1 MLPFHSGRSRHRGA
15 SVLFFVSGMVALALF
30 PAEAQQKPKK
40 DSKAKTAAQGAAALG
55 SNIPLPIGHEIK
67 GLVLPDIDLA
77 GHLRTRF
84 EAGTAKRIDADRLEF
99 TGLKVTSFTPENT
112 IDLQL
117 DLPVSTFDL
126 NTRVLRSQQRTKIAR
141 ADFTIEGDALEFNTV
156 DRKGTLTGNV
166 KMIIKDHSA
175 LEGAKHT
182 P

>member
-1 MLPFHSGRSRHRGA
+1 MLPFRSGRSRNRGA
-15 SVLFFVSGMVALALF
+15 SALFFVSGMVALALF

-40 DSKAKTAAQGAAALG
+40 DPKPKTAAQGASALG
-55 SNIPLPIGHEIK
+55 GNIPLPIGHEIK
-67 GLVLPDIDLA
+67 GLVLPDIDIE

-84 EAGTAKRIDADRLEF
+84 EAATAKRIDADQIAF
-99 TGLKVTSFTPENT
+99 TGLKVTSFTPQDT

-117 DLPVSTFDL
+117 DLPVSTFDM
-126 NTRVLRSQQRTKIAR
+126 NTRVLRSQQRTNIAR

-166 KMIIKDHSA
+166 KMIIKDHSELA
-175 LEGAKHT
+175 GKKQT

>member
-1 MLPFHSGRSRHRGA
+1 MLPFRSGRSRNRGA
-15 SVLFFVSGMVALALF
+15 SALFFVLGMAAIGVF
-30 PAEAQQKPKK
+30 PANAQQKPKK
-40 DSKAKTAAQGAAALG
+40 EAKPKTSPSSSALG
-55 SNIPLPIGHEIK
+55 GNIPLPIGQEIK
-67 GLVLPDIDLA
+67 GLVLPDIDLE

-99 TGLKVTSFTPENT
+99 TGLKVISYTPQNT

-117 DLPVSTFDL
+117 DLPVSTFDM
-126 NTRVLRSQQRTKIAR
+126 NTRILRSQQRTNIAR

-156 DRKGTLTGNV
+156 DRKGTLSGNV

-175 LEGAKHT
+175 LAGAKQT